1 MNTTPSK
8 PVAGGSFLVSDVDAA
23 ARSIFVPERLDE
35 ETRMIRD
42 MTREFLETEVLPR
55 LDAIDAMEQ
64 GLMESLLDKAGE
76 LGLLGLS
83 VPEEY
88 GGFGRD
94 FNTGTV
100 VTDVLGAGHSFPV
113 ALLAHTG
120 IGTLP
125 LLYYGTEAQKQKY
138 LPGLASGA
146 IKGAYCLTEPTAGS
160 DALSIR
166 TRAERTPDGKHY
178 VLNGQKVFITNAG
191 FADLFTVFAK
201 IDGEHFT
208 AFLVERS
215 YEGITLGPEEKKMG
229 IKGSSTRQVFFEN
242 CKVPAEN
249 LLGEIGKGHH
259 IAFNILN
266 IGRFKLG
273 AACVGAGKRA
283 HTLSVRYAQE
293 RKQFGK
299 RLLDFGAIQHKIAEQ
314 ALRIFLSESA
324 TYRISGWINDM
335 ENYLKA
341 ASKDETQ
348 ALLGA
353 AREYAVE
360 SAIIKVAASEALD
373 YVVDQTVQI
382 HGGYGFI
389 EEYPAARSYRDA
401 RINRI
406 FEGTNE
412 INRLLTINMLVRAV
426 MKGKL
431 DLLGPAMAVQKEL
444 MQIPPMG
451 VTWDADTLDEEK
463 QIVAN
468 LKKAFLMMAG
478 TAVQTKMEGLRDE
491 QEWVMALANMTIAIF
506 EAESA
511 LARTLA
517 LGPDAPEHYRLAC
530 KIKVR
535 EAADLVGGSARYL
548 LPALAS
554 GDTLRMLRLGVKR
567 FTKYSDFNSIE
578 ARRKLARLADRKGGY
593 IFE

>member
-1 MNTTPSK
+1 M
-8 PVAGGSFLVSDVDAA
+8 AGGSFLIVDADAA
-23 ARSIFVPERLDE
+23 ARSVFVPERIDE
-35 ETRMIRD
+35 ETRMIRE
-42 MTREFLETEVLPR
+42 MAREFLETEVLPR
-55 LDAIDAMEQ
+55 LDDIDAMQ
-64 GLMESLLDKAGE
+64 PGLMESLLDKAGE

-100 VTDVLGAGHSFPV
+100 VTDVVGAGHSFPV

-125 LLYYGTEAQKQKY
+125 LLYYGTAAQKEKY

-166 TRAERTPDGKHY
+166 TRAELTPDGKHY

-208 AFLVERS
+208 AFLVERNWD
-215 YEGITLGPEEKKMG
+215 GITLGPEEKKMG

-242 CKVPAEN
+242 CKVPVEN

-283 HTLSVRYAQE
+283 HQLSISYAQE

-299 RLLDFGAIQHKIAEQ
+299 RLIEFGAMQHKIAEQ
-314 ALRIFLSESA
+314 ALRLFLSESA

-341 ASKDETQ
+341 QSDDETQ

-360 SAIIKVAASEALD
+360 TAIIKVAASEALD
-373 YVVDQTVQI
+373 YIVDQTVQI

-412 INRLLTINMLVRAV
+412 INRLLMINMLVRAV

-444 MQIPPMG
+444 MQVPPMG
-451 VTWDADTLDEEK
+451 QTWDAGSLDEEK
-463 QIVAN
+463 HIIAN

-478 TAVQTKMEGLRDE
+478 MAVQTKMEALRDE
-491 QEWVMALANMTIAIF
+491 QEWVMSLANMLIAIF

-511 LARTLA
+511 LVRTLS
-517 LGPDAPEHYRLAC
+517 LGSEAPDHYKLAC

-548 LPALAS
+548 LPAMAS
-554 GDTLRMLRLGVKR
+554 GDTLRMMRLGIKR
-567 FTKYSDFNSIE
+567 FTKYSDFNAIE
-578 ARRKLARLADRKGGY
+578 ARRTLARLADEKGGY